1 MTNPY
6 QLLGVEPTATADA
19 IRTAYR
25 RLAKRHHPDVNPDK
39 PAAAETFKAIASAY
53 AILSDPE
60 KRARFDRGEINDAGD
75 EVPPPRPYYRDF
87 AEGGGHARYGAED
100 GFDAADI
107 DELFAAAMRA
117 QRQGNRRARG
127 RDAQYM
133 LTVSFLDAALGAVR
147 RLTLPDGRTLDVT
160 IPAGHGDGQ
169 VLRLRGQGTPG
180 IGGAGPGD
188 ALIEVAVAAHG
199 FFRREGDD
207 IVLDLPV
214 TLQEAVLGATVEV
227 PTIKGMLGLKIP
239 PGSRTGTRMRLKG
252 RGIREG
258 HQYVLLQ
265 VMLPAGPDA
274 GLAEALRGWVP
285 ETPFDPRAGMVP

>member
-6 QLLGVEPTATADA
+6 QLLGVAPTATANA

-87 AEGGGHARYGAED
+87 AAGGGHARYGAED

-180 IGGAGPGD
+180 VGGAGPGD

-207 IVLDLPV
+207 IVLELPV
-214 TLQEAVLGATVEV
+214 TLQEAVLGATVGV
-227 PTIKGMLGLKIP
+227 PTIKGLLGLKIP